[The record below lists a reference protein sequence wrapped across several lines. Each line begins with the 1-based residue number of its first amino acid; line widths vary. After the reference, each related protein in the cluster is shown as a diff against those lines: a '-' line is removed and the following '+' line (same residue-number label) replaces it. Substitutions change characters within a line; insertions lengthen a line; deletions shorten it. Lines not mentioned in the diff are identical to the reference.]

1 MFIGRKNEISI
12 EYNMRND
19 DMTRKN
25 PHRKGRWKMALT
37 ISRLCRN
44 IAPSV
49 TLKINALAT
58 EMRAAGKDVISLGA
72 GEPDFDTPVFIR
84 YAAKHALDD
93 GQTRYTAAAG
103 TPELR
108 KAVAQHI
115 LKNTGVSYAPGQVLI
130 CNGAKQALLNALCA
144 MLDPGDEVILPAPCW
159 VSYPEM
165 IAMAGGK
172 AVWVYS
178 DESEGFIPPLE
189 RIRAAVTD
197 RTKAIILNSPNNPT
211 GAVWSR
217 EELEAVCALAVERD
231 FYIISDEIYDQL
243 VYDGIR
249 PTSVPSLSEE
259 IYAHTLL
266 VNGWSK
272 AYAMTGWRLG
282 YAAGPAPLI
291 AAMSAYQSHATGNP
305 NSIAQAAGLAAL
317 NGNQHCVQEMAA
329 AFAARRE
336 KALRMIEKI
345 PHLHCFRPHGAFYI
359 LLDIRAFLG
368 KSCGGDPL
376 PDSVAFA
383 EALLKRAG
391 VAAVPGDP
399 FGAKGYLRISYA
411 LADSRLEEAL
421 RRIQAFCGEIA

>member
-1 MFIGRKNEISI
+1 
-12 EYNMRND
+12 
-19 DMTRKN
+19 
-25 PHRKGRWKMALT
+25 MALT

-49 TLKINALAT
+49 TLKINAMAT

-72 GEPDFDTPVFIR
+72 GEPDFDTPFFIR
-84 YAAKHALDD
+84 SAAKMALDD

-108 KAVAQHI
+108 RAVAQHI
-115 LKNTGVSYAPGQVLI
+115 LKNTGVSYAPSQVLI

-144 MLDPGDEVILPAPCW
+144 MLDPGDEVLLPAPCW

-178 DESEGFIPPLE
+178 DESEGFIPSVE
-189 RIRAAVTD
+189 KIRSAITG

-211 GAVWSR
+211 GAVWR
-217 EELEAVCALAVERD
+217 KDQLLAVCALAVEHD

-243 VYDGIR
+243 VYDGIQV
-249 PTSVPSLSEE
+249 TSVPALSPA
-259 IYAHTLL
+259 IYERTLL

-272 AYAMTGWRLG
+272 AYAMTGWRMG
-282 YAAGPAPLI
+282 YAAGPQPLI
-291 AAMSAYQSHATGNP
+291 SAMAAYQSHATGNP

-317 NGNQHCVQEMAA
+317 TGNQHCVQEMAA

-336 KALRMIEKI
+336 NALRLIEKI
-345 PHLHCFRPHGAFYI
+345 PHLRCFKPHGAFYI
-359 LLDIRAFLG
+359 LLDIRDFLG
-368 KSCGGDPL
+368 KAYQGEAL

-383 EALLKRAG
+383 ELLLKHVG

-411 LADSRLEEAL
+411 LNDNRLEEAL
-421 RRIQAFCGEIA
+421 RRIQSFCSGIA

>member
-1 MFIGRKNEISI
+1 
-12 EYNMRND
+12 
-19 DMTRKN
+19 
-25 PHRKGRWKMALT
+25 MALT

-49 TLKINALAT
+49 TLKINALAA
-58 EMRAAGKDVISLGA
+58 EMSAQGKDVISLGA
-72 GEPDFDTPVFIR
+72 GEPDFDTPIFIR
-84 YAAKHALDD
+84 YAAKVALDD

-108 KAVAQHI
+108 RAVARHI
-115 LKNTGVSYAPGQVLI
+115 LKTTGVSYAPDQVLV

-172 AVWVYS
+172 VVWVYS
-178 DESEGFIPPLE
+178 DESEGFIPSFE
-189 RIRAAVTD
+189 KIKAAVTE
-197 RTKAIILNSPNNPT
+197 RTKAIIINSPSNPT
-211 GAVWSR
+211 GALWSR
-217 EELEAVCALAVERD
+217 EELMAVCGLAAEKD

-243 VYDGIR
+243 VYDGEKAI
-249 PTSVPSLSEE
+249 SVPSLSPE

-266 VNGWSK
+266 INGWSK

-282 YAAGPAPLI
+282 YAAGPRELI

-317 NGNQHCVQEMAA
+317 QGDQFCVREMAY
-329 AFAARRE
+329 AFSMRRE
-336 KALRMIEKI
+336 KALRIIGQI
-345 PHLHCFRPHGAFYI
+345 PNLRCFKPKGAFYI
-359 LLDIRAFLG
+359 LLDIRYFLG
-368 KSCGGDPL
+368 KKFRGEEIA
-376 PDSVAFA
+376 DSVAFA
-383 EALLKRAG
+383 ELLLKFAG

-411 LADSRLEEAL
+411 LSDDRLEEAL
-421 RRIQAFCGEIA
+421 HRIQAFCGEIR